1 MTQIS
6 VGVAVHQQLAIH
18 RAMLE
23 ASGNINLTAA
33 GDRILATCT
42 VCHGERTFEQ
52 PVCLW
57 DVLDMMG
64 HHYRRNHR

>member
-1 MTQIS
+1 
-6 VGVAVHQQLAIH
+6 
-18 RAMLE
+18 MLE